1 MALCN
6 SSAELRG
13 VCGIVLG
20 FCVLLATSATLVR
33 SEPPQTEGDERQKTW
48 SAYAEA
54 NLRLAEADL
63 AEAESQNL
71 AVKNSV
77 SKFDVERL
85 RLHRDFAKET
95 LEFLQNGGDYG
106 ELIGRYAELHHR
118 VAKIDLAMAEAV
130 RRESPDSI
138 SNARSERMRRSAEV
152 YRLQAELASDPTAA
166 FSIIDHLHWETH
178 RLAAE
183 MMQLNRRLE
192 RLEEIGQREGRA

>member
-1 MALCN
+1 MACFN
-6 SSAELRG
+6 RSTKLRG
-13 VCGIVLG
+13 VCGALLG
-20 FCVLLATSATLVR
+20 LCLLSATSLSLVR
-33 SEPPQTEGDERQKTW
+33 SEPPQNEADERQQTW
-48 SAYAEA
+48 AAYAEA

-77 SKFDVERL
+77 SKSDVERL
-85 RLHRDFAKET
+85 RLHCDFAKET

-152 YRLQAELASDPTAA
+152 YRLQAELARDPAA
-166 FSIIDHLHWETH
+166 ALSIIDHLHWETH
-178 RLAAE
+178 RLASE
-183 MMQLNRRLE
+183 IMQLNRRVE
-192 RLEEIGQREGRA
+192 RLEEIGQK